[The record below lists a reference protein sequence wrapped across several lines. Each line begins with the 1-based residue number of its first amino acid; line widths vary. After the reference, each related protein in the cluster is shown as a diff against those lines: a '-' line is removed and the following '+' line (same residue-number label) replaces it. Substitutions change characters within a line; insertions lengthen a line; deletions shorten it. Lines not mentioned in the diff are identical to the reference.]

1 MRPGRF
7 AVPAALVIALV
18 VLDRTGGGP
27 MDIPLGSVAE
37 LSGWVRVTAPIP
49 MAMAL
54 LRLAAFVLCGYL
66 LVATVLPV
74 VAQAIGCRWLAVLA
88 TRALPVALRRTLTGG
103 AGLGLA
109 AGSVLWSPGTP
120 AGATE
125 RPALEVPAETEPS
138 AATMTLLDPGPGA
151 STATM
156 RLLDPI
162 APAAPPGPST
172 PSTPSTPSQATTP
185 TAPAPTT
192 TPATPDSAGD
202 ETWVVATGDSFW
214 SIAEDVV
221 GDDRAAAAEE
231 AEIDAYWHQL
241 VAANR
246 DRLAVPDQPDL
257 LFPGQV
263 LTLPRR

>member
-1 MRPGRF
+1 MRSGRM
-7 AVPAALVIALV
+7 AVPVLLAAALVL
-18 VLDRTGGGP
+18 LDRTGGGQ
-27 MDIPLGSVAE
+27 MDVPLGSVAE

-54 LRLAAFVLCGYL
+54 LRLAVFVLCGYL
-66 LVATVLPV
+66 LVATVLPI
-74 VAQAIGCRWLAVLA
+74 VAEAVGCRWLAVLA
-88 TRALPVALRRTLTGG
+88 TRALPAAFRRTLTGG
-103 AGLGLA
+103 AGLGFA
-109 AGSVLWSPGTP
+109 AGSLLWSSGTP
-120 AGATE
+120 AGASE
-125 RPALEVPAETEPS
+125 RPTVEVPAETEPS
-138 AATMTLLDPGPGA
+138 AATMTLLNPSPSE

-156 RLLDPI
+156 QLLEPA
-162 APAAPPGPST
+162 APAAPPDAT
-172 PSTPSTPSQATTP
+172 PIEAVAPTP
-185 TAPAPTT
+185 TAQEAQ
-192 TPATPDSAGD
+192 GD

-221 GDDRAAAAEE
+221 GDDRPATADQAV
-231 AEIDAYWHQL
+231 IDAYWHEL